1 MKSLRSLLTHI
12 RRNPAALIGVILLG
26 LQIVAIVFAP
36 LLATHSPTEADPIS
50 SLQPPSFEHWLGTD
64 VSGMDIYS
72 RIIYATR
79 INLLI
84 SISAVALAFV
94 LGVPIGLLIGYY
106 RGFVS
111 SLIMRLFDFIQ
122 SFPVFVLGMALVSVM
137 GQEIWNVAI
146 VLAVL
151 FTPMFARLIRAEVLS
166 LRERPF
172 ISAARCSGAT
182 DFSIMFQHILPNALT
197 PAIVQV
203 SISIGMAI
211 LLTAGL
217 SFIGAGVRMPTPEW
231 GLMVSS
237 GAQQMILGV
246 WWVSLFP
253 GLAIVIS
260 VLCFALLGDAEAI
273 LCDLSDRLA
282 TPNPARQQPEI
293 AAAREAVRSTLPPLR
308 RLHAEVLAAI
318 RAALPP
324 DGIVMSDMTQ
334 IAYAGNA
341 LWRTDRPRTWHHPH
355 GYGTLGF
362 ALPAAIGAKLA
373 KPGCDVVCLIG
384 DGGLMF
390 TLQELM
396 TSAELDMP
404 LAIVM
409 WNNDG
414 YAQIRDGMIQ
424 RGIPEIGVSLK
435 NPDHHLLAKAMGCL
449 SLRADTPAALTEAL
463 RQAFKAPCPTL
474 IEVRQDSFEP

>member
-12 RRNPAALIGVILLG
+12 RRNPAALIGVMLLG

-182 DFSIMFQHILPNALT
+182 DGSIMFRHILPNALT

-253 GLAIVIS
+253 GLAIVMS
-260 VLCFALLGDAEAI
+260 VLCFALLGDAAKE
-273 LCDLSDRLA
+273 LSDPTTR
-282 TPNPARQQPEI
+282 T
-293 AAAREAVRSTLPPLR
+293 RE
-308 RLHAEVLAAI
+308 
-318 RAALPP
+318 
-324 DGIVMSDMTQ
+324 
-334 IAYAGNA
+334 
-341 LWRTDRPRTWHHPH
+341 
-355 GYGTLGF
+355 
-362 ALPAAIGAKLA
+362 
-373 KPGCDVVCLIG
+373 
-384 DGGLMF
+384 
-390 TLQELM
+390 
-396 TSAELDMP
+396 
-404 LAIVM
+404 
-409 WNNDG
+409 
-414 YAQIRDGMIQ
+414 
-424 RGIPEIGVSLK
+424 
-435 NPDHHLLAKAMGCL
+435 
-449 SLRADTPAALTEAL
+449 
-463 RQAFKAPCPTL
+463 
-474 IEVRQDSFEP
+474 

>member
-1 MKSLRSLLTHI
+1 MKSLRSLFTHI
-12 RRNPAALIGVILLG
+12 RRHPAAMVGVVLLA

-36 LLATHSPTEADPIS
+36 LLSTHSPTEADPIS
-50 SLQPPSFEHWLGTD
+50 SLQPPSLEHWLGTD

-182 DFSIMFQHILPNALT
+182 DGSIMFRHILPNALT

-253 GLAIVIS
+253 GLAIVMS
-260 VLCFALLGDAEAI
+260 VLCFALLGDAAKE
-273 LCDLSDRLA
+273 LSDPMTR
-282 TPNPARQQPEI
+282 T
-293 AAAREAVRSTLPPLR
+293 R
-308 RLHAEVLAAI
+308 R
-318 RAALPP
+318 
-324 DGIVMSDMTQ
+324 
-334 IAYAGNA
+334 
-341 LWRTDRPRTWHHPH
+341 
-355 GYGTLGF
+355 
-362 ALPAAIGAKLA
+362 
-373 KPGCDVVCLIG
+373 
-384 DGGLMF
+384 
-390 TLQELM
+390 
-396 TSAELDMP
+396 
-404 LAIVM
+404 
-409 WNNDG
+409 
-414 YAQIRDGMIQ
+414 
-424 RGIPEIGVSLK
+424 
-435 NPDHHLLAKAMGCL
+435 
-449 SLRADTPAALTEAL
+449 
-463 RQAFKAPCPTL
+463 
-474 IEVRQDSFEP
+474 